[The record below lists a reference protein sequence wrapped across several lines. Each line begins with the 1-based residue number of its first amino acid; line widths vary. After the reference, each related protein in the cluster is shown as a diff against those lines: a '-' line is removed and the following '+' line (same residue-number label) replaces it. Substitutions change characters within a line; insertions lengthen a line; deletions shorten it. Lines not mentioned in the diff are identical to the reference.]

1 MFSFAGWL
9 IIGLVAGAVARFVV
23 PGKQPMGI
31 FATMTLGLFGSIV
44 GGAVSVAV
52 FGYDPAAPGVHL
64 GGIVMSTLGAAV
76 LLGFFGG
83 MASREA
89 QV

>member
-1 MFSFAGWL
+1 MFSFVGWL
-9 IIGLVAGAVARFVV
+9 IIGLVAGAVARFVI

-31 FATMTLGLFGSIV
+31 FGTMMLGLFGSII
-44 GGAVSVAV
+44 GGAISVAV
-52 FGYDPAAPGVHL
+52 FGYDPADPGIHA
-64 GGIVMSTLGAAV
+64 GGIIMSTLGAAI

-89 QV
+89 PG